1 MSRNE
6 NGATPETGLPDQ
18 KLLQRFVESFSSHDD
33 LLAADDTP
41 AEMLV
46 EQSSETWGSW
56 SEPCTWKPIVR
67 ETDAS
72 ALIPL
77 SQKLPGPLPQLYEQ
91 LVLHWRWLEVDLG
104 SLILFANPPGPGLA
118 GLEATLFR
126 DAALTETLLPAGYVP
141 FGRSTINYDPICFD
155 LNRTNA
161 DSDCPILQFEHE
173 ALLCHVK
180 IGDHQQRWSSFREL
194 MTDVIRSAGV

>member
-18 KLLQRFVESFSSHDD
+18 KVLQQFVESFSSHDD

-46 EQSSETWGSW
+46 EQTSETWDSW

-67 ETDAS
+67 DTDAS
-72 ALIPL
+72 ALVPL
-77 SQKLPGPLPQLYEQ
+77 SQKLPGRLPVLYEQ

-126 DAALTETLLPAGYVP
+126 DGVLTGTLLPAGYVP

-155 LNRTNA
+155 LNRTYA

-173 ALLCHVK
+173 ALLCHAK
-180 IGDHQQRWSSFREL
+180 IGDQQQRWSSFREL
-194 MTDVIRSAGV
+194 MTDVIRSAGD